1 MGAILGVLG
10 AKHPY
15 IFIPYISYPKGIRPC
30 VKPRLL
36 TYCAPKSA
44 AAFEFN
50 VEKPD
55 FGGKFLGVKYPY
67 ICGLCMSYPQRIGL
81 YAKPRLLTY
90 CAPKSAVAFSK
101 NLLDTLS
108 VTYDLEK

>member
-1 MGAILGVLG
+1 MENPILGGNFGGFG

-15 IFIPYISYPKGIRPC
+15 ICAPCISYPKT
-30 VKPRLL
+30 V
-36 TYCAPKSA
+36 
-44 AAFEFN
+44 
-50 VEKPD
+50 
-55 FGGKFLGVKYPY
+55 
-67 ICGLCMSYPQRIGL
+67 GL
-81 YAKPRLLTY
+81 YVKPRLLTY